1 MRVRNFVQDDA
12 HIFCT
17 PEQIQSE
24 VSAFIDLT
32 FEVYKHFGFE
42 NIDIK
47 LSTRPEVRVGS
58 DEVWDKAEASLA
70 ETLDAK
76 GINWELQEGEGA
88 FYGPKVEFVLKDC
101 LDREWQCG
109 TIQADFSM
117 PERLGAQ
124 YIAED
129 GSKQTPIMLHG
140 VKVGSIERFIG
151 ILIEHYEG
159 AFPSWL
165 APIQAVILNITQK
178 QEEFAKKVEKKLK
191 KQGLRVISDLRN
203 EKIGYKIR
211 EHSMQRYPYILVVGD
226 REVENNQISVRQR
239 GGQDLGSMSLEAL
252 VELINQE

>member
-1 MRVRNFVQDDA
+1 M
-12 HIFCT
+12 
-17 PEQIQSE
+17 
-24 VSAFIDLT
+24 
-32 FEVYKHFGFE
+32 
-42 NIDIK
+42 
-47 LSTRPEVRVGS
+47 
-58 DEVWDKAEASLA
+58 
-70 ETLDAK
+70 
-76 GINWELQEGEGA
+76 
-88 FYGPKVEFVLKDC
+88 LKDC

-129 GSKQTPIMLHG
+129 GSKQTPIILHG

-165 APIQAVILNITQK
+165 APIQAVIINITQK

-252 VELINQE
+252 IELINQE